1 MTESLTGLPIL
12 LHKSQM
18 KAIDQTRSIHQ
29 RYTSGAEIGFYDNDL
44 SEWFSGTIQVRMNI
58 KLCARSFRSHPII

>member
-18 KAIDQTRSIHQ
+18 KPIDQTRSIHQ
-29 RYTSGAEIGFYDNDL
+29 RFTTGAEIGFYDNDL
-44 SEWFSGTIQVRMNI
+44 SEWFSGNIQVRKYI
-58 KLCARSFRSHPII
+58 KLCVRSLRSHPIM

>member
-18 KAIDQTRSIHQ
+18 KAIDQSRSIHQ
-29 RYTSGAEIGFYDNDL
+29 RYTTGAEIGFYDNDL
-44 SEWFSGTIQVRMNI
+44 GEWLSGTIQVRS
-58 KLCARSFRSHPII
+58 CVRSLRSHPII